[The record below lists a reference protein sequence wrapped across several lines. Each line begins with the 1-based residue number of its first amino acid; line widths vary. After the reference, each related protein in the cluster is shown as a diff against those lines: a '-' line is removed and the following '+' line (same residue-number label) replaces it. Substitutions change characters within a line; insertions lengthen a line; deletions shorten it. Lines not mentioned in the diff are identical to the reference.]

1 MRDIRLVNVSK
12 AFGKEAILN
21 NYNLTVPAGNFFVLL
36 GPSGCGKTTI
46 LRLIAGFEQAD
57 RGRIFLGDQDI
68 TDLAPNERNINTV
81 FQNYALFPHL
91 NVFDNVAYS
100 LKIKRV
106 APDEIAE
113 RVVKILGTVHLEKQI
128 YKRIDQLSGGQQ
140 QRVALAR
147 AIINEPDVLLLDEPL
162 AALDLKLREK
172 VLVELIELQ
181 EKLRTT
187 FIYIT
192 HDQDEALVVAD
203 RMAIMNHQGQIEQI
217 GGPDEIYD
225 RPRTAFVANFVGQT
239 NLIKGTLREDD
250 AASWSVQLDRL
261 DLDMPALESWIKPEL
276 EGCKLKFSLR
286 PEKLILQKERTVL
299 VGYENYAQGQV
310 ISVIYHGKSTLYRVQ
325 MAEDL
330 ILQVFEQSRS
340 DVVELFV
347 GDVVWAA
354 WRSLDAVLL
363 QD

>member
-46 LRLIAGFEQAD
+46 LRLIAGFEKAD
-57 RGRIFLGDQDI
+57 RGKIFLGEQDI
-68 TDLAPNERNINTV
+68 SDLAPNERNINTV

-91 NVFDNVAYS
+91 NVFDNIAYG
-100 LKIKRV
+100 LKVKRV
-106 APDEIAE
+106 DQDEIAE
-113 RVVKILGTVHLEKQI
+113 RVIKVLSTVHLEKQT
-128 YKRIDQLSGGQQ
+128 YKTIDQLSGGQQ

-181 EKLRTT
+181 EKLKTT

-203 RMAIMNHQGQIEQI
+203 KMAIMNYQGQIEQI

-239 NLIKGTLREDD
+239 NLLKGTLVMTDN
-250 AASWSVQLDRL
+250 WIVQLDRL
-261 DLDMPALESWIKPEL
+261 GLAMPALESWIKPEVQ
-276 EGCKLKFSLR
+276 GHKLKFSLR
-286 PEKLILQKERTVL
+286 PEKIIIQREQVNLQ
-299 VGYENYAQGQV
+299 GYENYIAGQV
-310 ISVIYHGKSTLYRVQ
+310 VSVIYHGKSTIYRVQ
-325 MAEDL
+325 VGMDL

-340 DVVELFV
+340 NLEEFFV
-347 GDVVWAA
+347 GDSLWLC
-354 WRSLDAVLL
+354 WRSKDVVLL